1 MTSSPDPETPPKR
14 PRKPVRIA
22 EIRGA
27 AKLIT
32 RSSLGITRM
41 AEGVHRHVWNTMGIP
56 GGTKTGRTRGLTGL
70 IYSGVHGSLMA
81 AGLGVDAVLAGL
93 QPLLENEEIP
103 AAPHTPQREAILS
116 ALNGFMGDQL
126 AAHNNPLATPMI
138 LRHAGNILNWQT
150 PPASTHLSGKVL
162 LLVHGLCMNDLQW
175 DARHNGQ
182 SVNHGKALAA
192 ALNYTPIY
200 ARYNS
205 GLHVSQNG
213 RALSAQ
219 LEQLARHWPTPIDE
233 LTVVAHSM
241 GGLVIRSALHHATQD
256 GLRWPAYLKKI
267 VFLGT
272 PHHGSPLERAGA
284 WVDERMGSMAYTA
297 PFVPLGQMR
306 SAGITDLRF
315 GNLLDADWQ
324 GSDRF
329 ARLPDTRQIVPLPTN
344 VACFT
349 VAATTADKRGILADR
364 LIGDGLVP
372 LHSALGHHD
381 DPRRS
386 LIFPASAQLIAY
398 RTSHMALLSSP
409 DITRQMVD
417 WLTPQDGDR
426 ENEC

>member
-1 MTSSPDPETPPKR
+1 MPSFPDPETPPKL
-14 PRKPVRIA
+14 PRKPLRIA
-22 EIRGA
+22 EMRGA
-27 AKLIT
+27 AKLVT

-41 AEGVHRHVWNTMGIP
+41 AEGVHRSVWNTMGIP
-56 GGTKTGRTRGLTGL
+56 GGKKSGRTRGLTGL
-70 IYSGVHGSLMA
+70 IYSGVHSSLMA

-93 QPLLENEEIP
+93 QPLLENEEI
-103 AAPHTPQREAILS
+103 AVKTTPQREAILS

-126 AAHNNPLATPMI
+126 AADKNPLASPMI
-138 LRHAGNILNWQT
+138 LRHKGQIIDWQT
-150 PPASTHLSGKVL
+150 PPSPTLVSGKVL
-162 LLVHGLCMNDLQW
+162 LLIHGLCMNDLQW

-182 SVNHGKALAA
+182 AINHGDALAA
-192 ALNYTPIY
+192 ALGYTPIY
-200 ARYNS
+200 LRYNS

-219 LEQLARHWPTPIDE
+219 LAQLAQHWPTPIEE

-241 GGLVIRSALHHATQD
+241 GGLVMRSALYTATQD
-256 GLRWPAYLKKI
+256 GLTWPDRLQHI
-267 VFLGT
+267 IFLGT

-284 WVDERMGSMAYTA
+284 WVDERMGDMAYTA

-315 GNLLDADWQ
+315 GNILDADWQ
-324 GSDRF
+324 GTPRL
-329 ARLPDTRQIVPLPTN
+329 ARLPDTRQIVPLSTD

-349 VAATTADKRGILADR
+349 VAATTGDRRGILADR

-381 DPRRS
+381 DSRRI
-386 LIFPASAQLIAY
+386 LHFPKSAQLIAY

-409 DITRQMVD
+409 EVTRQMVE
-417 WLTPQDGDR
+417 WLS
-426 ENEC
+426 

>member
-1 MTSSPDPETPPKR
+1 MSASPTPETPPKL
-14 PRKPVRIA
+14 PRKPMRIA

-27 AKLIT
+27 AKLVT

-41 AEGVHRHVWNTMGIP
+41 AEGVHRSVWNTMGIR
-56 GGTKTGRTRGLTGL
+56 GGTKSGRTRGLTGL
-70 IYSGVHGSLMA
+70 IYSGVHSSLMA

-93 QPLLENEEIP
+93 QPLLENEEVP
-103 AAPHTPQREAILS
+103 ASPHTPQREAILS

-126 AAHNNPLATPMI
+126 AADHNPLATPMT
-138 LRHAGNILNWQT
+138 LRHEGQVLSWQT
-150 PPASTHLSGKVL
+150 PPSPTQVSAKVL
-162 LLVHGLCMNDLQW
+162 LLIHGLCMNDLQW
-175 DARHNGQ
+175 NTRHNEQ
-182 SVNHGKALAA
+182 SVNHGDALAA
-192 ALNYTPIY
+192 ALGYTPIY
-200 ARYNS
+200 LRYNS

-219 LEQLARHWPTPIDE
+219 LAQLAAHWPTPLDE

-241 GGLVIRSALHHATQD
+241 GGLVMRSALHYATQD
-256 GLRWPAYLKKI
+256 GLRWPAHLKNI

-324 GSDRF
+324 GNDRF
-329 ARLPDTRQIVPLPTN
+329 TRNPDTRQVVPLPTD

-386 LIFPASAQLIAY
+386 LAFGEDAQLIAY

-417 WLTPQDGDR
+417 WLT
-426 ENEC
+426 